1 MSENEVDQIA
11 RETAMMGR
19 SALAA
24 IHQWRMQNPGKTRIP
39 RGVQKKAL
47 RLWRNEMAAHQVQMA
62 HNRRVLRAEI
72 AGRVEW
78 HRQHALDTWARSGGY
93 PTEQQQEQL
102 VKARQEIER
111 TIARAPEFTAT
122 ERGQAISAL
131 VSAHYAT
138 DPAKPAPPVW
148 GGRLAGISALRA
160 RLADRLSRQ
169 QLGIAAPGRH
179 GLGRPTTPTA
189 GLHSYW
195 TQPRPAPSFQAPPPQ
210 HASQPQQVPLAQQ
223 QPGVSTADIE
233 RIEAR
238 QRQLAEQIALAN
250 RAIAERDQLQ
260 AKVQDLGAR
269 YVDSQQLNRQIADD
283 LASRGRELTDVHTE
297 LDRVRTE
304 RDALAKERDR
314 YKTQRDEAVQ
324 KVIERT
330 PAAQRL
336 GSPQRQQAERKR
348 QEPRRESGATPNSD
362 LYDRSQLHQQ
372 LVREATF
379 AGQQRSRGEIAEM
392 SDVLGEN
399 RGFDEHK
406 KSAVAWAK
414 IREISERYPDSIPQD
429 EFNTHLRSEFGDW
442 WFSGGS
448 KQYAAE
454 QKRQEQ
460 GHESGADQSRVV
472 VPGGRDSAAVDAGTA
487 SRTAR
492 EPIPGHAFAGLVNG
506 HDREREGMER

>member
-1 MSENEVDQIA
+1 MSENEVDQIS
-11 RETAMMGR
+11 RETTMMGR

-24 IHQWRMQNPGKTRIP
+24 IQQWRMQNPGKTRIP

-47 RLWRNEMAAHQVQMA
+47 RLWRNEMAAHQVRMA

-78 HRQHALDTWARSGGY
+78 HRQYALDTWARSGGY
-93 PTEQQQEQL
+93 PSEQQQEQL
-102 VKARQEIER
+102 TRARQEIER
-111 TIARAPEFTAT
+111 TIAQAPEFTAT

-138 DPAKPAPPVW
+138 DPRKPAPPVW

-195 TQPRPAPSFQAPPPQ
+195 TQPRPAPSFQAP
-210 HASQPQQVPLAQQ
+210 QPQQVPLTQ
-223 QPGVSTADIE
+223 QPGVSAADIE

-238 QRQLAEQIALAN
+238 QRQLAEQLALAN

-269 YVDSQQLNRQIADD
+269 YVDSQQLNRRIADD
-283 LASRGRELTDVHTE
+283 LASRGRELSDLHTE

-304 RDALAKERDR
+304 RDELAKERDR
-314 YKTQRDEAVQ
+314 YKTERDEAVQ

-336 GSPQRQQAERKR
+336 GSQQRQNAEKARNHT
-348 QEPRRESGATPNSD
+348 A
-362 LYDRSQLHQQ
+362 
-372 LVREATF
+372 
-379 AGQQRSRGEIAEM
+379 
-392 SDVLGEN
+392 
-399 RGFDEHK
+399 
-406 KSAVAWAK
+406 
-414 IREISERYPDSIPQD
+414 
-429 EFNTHLRSEFGDW
+429 
-442 WFSGGS
+442 
-448 KQYAAE
+448 
-454 QKRQEQ
+454 
-460 GHESGADQSRVV
+460 
-472 VPGGRDSAAVDAGTA
+472 PG
-487 SRTAR
+487 
-492 EPIPGHAFAGLVNG
+492 L
-506 HDREREGMER
+506 